1 MAFNF
6 YPVGRLTVAAVALV
20 AALGAG
26 AGAAA
31 AAPDELVLKNGSR
44 ILGTVKGVRDGVV
57 TVETEFAGSIQIKQ
71 DQILSLESEGPVVLK
86 LTDGEVLTE
95 PGLNVTQEQLVLT
108 SPGAPAGGYS
118 LRDLALSNPE
128 PWELG
133 RGYRWTGQAS
143 AALGLQRGNT
153 DTDELDYRVD
163 SVWRSLQDR
172 YTASLDGEVDEANGS
187 KNAENWATLI
197 KYDRFLEGPLY
208 WGMNASAEQDKFADL
223 DLRYYVGPYMG
234 RQFYEQPIFTL
245 SGEAGLVFV
254 DEDFIVAED
263 QDYLGANWTVD
274 ASSNYLG
281 ESSRLYLRHT
291 GILNLDDTDNMV
303 LNLTMGL
310 SFPLLLNIEG
320 AAEVALTY
328 DSAVARELDKLDQS
342 YRFRIGYAW

>member
-6 YPVGRLTVAAVALV
+6 YPVVRLAAVLMAL
-20 AALGAG
+20 AAGLA
-26 AGAAA
+26 ATSITAAA
-31 AAPDELVLKNGSR
+31 DELLLKNGSR
-44 ILGTVKGVRDGVV
+44 ILGSVTGVRDGVV
-57 TVETEFAGSIQIKQ
+57 TVDTEFAGSIQIQQ
-71 DQILSLESEGPVVLK
+71 DQIVSLQADGPVVIK

-95 PGLNVTQEQLVLT
+95 PDLTVAEEQLVLT
-108 SPGAPAGGYS
+108 SGDVSAGSYS
-118 LRDLALSNPE
+118 VLDLALSDPE

-133 RGYRWTGQAS
+133 RGYNWTGQAS

-163 SVWRSLQDR
+163 SVWRSLEDR
-172 YTASLDGEVDEANGS
+172 YTALLNGEVDEANGI
-187 KNAENWATLI
+187 KNAENWSALG

-208 WGMNASAEQDKFADL
+208 WGLNASAEQDKFADL
-223 DLRYYVGPYMG
+223 DLRYYFGPYLG
-234 RQFYEQPIFTL
+234 RELYDQPALTL

-254 DEDFIVAED
+254 SEDFIIAED

-281 ESSRLYLRHT
+281 EGSRLYLEHT
-291 GILNLDDTDNMV
+291 GIWNLDQTENIV

-310 SFPLLLNIEG
+310 AFPLLLNIEG
-320 AAEVALTY
+320 AAEVVLTY
-328 DSAVARELDKLDQS
+328 DSAVPSELDKLDQS

>member
-1 MAFNF
+1 MAFNS
-6 YPVGRLTVAAVALV
+6 YPVGRLTVAAMALV
-20 AALGAG
+20 SGLGAS
-26 AGAAA
+26 AAA

-57 TVETEFAGSIQIKQ
+57 TVDTEFAGSIKIKQ
-71 DQILSLESEGPVVLK
+71 DQIVSLQSDGPVVLK
-86 LTDGEVLTE
+86 LKHGEVLAE
-95 PGLNVTQEQLVLT
+95 PALTVAGEQLVLASEEST
-108 SPGAPAGGYS
+108 ASSYALS
-118 LRDLALSNPE
+118 DLLLSNPE

-133 RGYRWTGQAS
+133 RGYQWTGQAS

-163 SVWRSLQDR
+163 SVWRSLDDR
-172 YTASLDGEVDEANGS
+172 YTTRLDGEVDEANGI
-187 KNAENWATLI
+187 KNAENWSALL
-197 KYDRFLEGPLY
+197 KYDRFLAGPLY
-208 WGMNASAEQDKFADL
+208 WGVNASAEQDKFADL
-223 DLRYYVGPYMG
+223 DLRYYLGPYLG

-245 SGEAGLVFV
+245 SAETGLVFV
-254 DEDFIVAED
+254 DEDFIIADD

-281 ESSRLYLRHT
+281 EKSRLYLKHT

-320 AAEVALTY
+320 AAELALTY
-328 DSAVARELDKLDQS
+328 DSAVASELDKLDQS
-342 YRFRIGYAW
+342 YRFRIGYSW

>member
-6 YPVGRLTVAAVALV
+6 CPVGRLTVVAVTLAAT
-20 AALGAG
+20 LGAG
-26 AGAAA
+26 TAA

-44 ILGTVKGVRDGVV
+44 ILGTVKAVRDGVV

-71 DQILSLESEGPVVLK
+71 DQIVSLESDGPVVLK
-86 LTDGEVLTE
+86 LKDGEVLTE

-108 SPGAPAGGYS
+108 SPGAPAGNYA

-133 RGYRWTGQAS
+133 RGYHWTGQAS

-172 YTASLDGEVDEANGS
+172 YTTRLDGEIDEANGI
-187 KNAENWATLI
+187 KNAENWTTLV
-197 KYDRFLEGPLY
+197 KYDRFLDGPLY
-208 WGMNASAEQDKFADL
+208 WGVNASAEQDKFADL
-223 DLRYYVGPYMG
+223 DLRYYVGPYLG
-234 RQFYEQPIFTL
+234 RQLYEQPTLTL

-254 DEDFIVAED
+254 DEDFIMAED

-281 ESSRLYLRHT
+281 GSSLLYLKHT
-291 GILNLDDTDNMV
+291 GIWNLDETDNLV
-303 LNLTMGL
+303 LNITMGL

-320 AAEVALTY
+320 AAEVALKY
-328 DSAVARELDKLDQS
+328 DSAVPSELDKLDQS

>member
-1 MAFNF
+1 MALNI
-6 YPVGRLTVAAVALV
+6 YPVGRLAVALV
-20 AALGAG
+20 ALVTGL
-26 AGAAA
+26 AAA
-31 AAPDELVLKNGSR
+31 VSASAGELVLKNGSR
-44 ILGTVKGVRDGVV
+44 IVGTVTGIRDGVV
-57 TVETEFAGSIQIKQ
+57 TVDTEFAGSIKIKQ
-71 DQILSLESEGPVVLK
+71 DQIVSLQSDGPVVLK
-86 LTDGEVLTE
+86 LADGEVLTE
-95 PGLNVTQEQLVLT
+95 PALTVAEEQLVLT
-108 SPGAPAGGYS
+108 SGDAPAGGYA
-118 LRDLALSNPE
+118 LRDLALSDPE

-133 RGYRWTGQAS
+133 RGYRWRGQAS

-153 DTDELDYRVD
+153 DTDEFDYRVE
-163 SVWRSLQDR
+163 SVWRSMRDR
-172 YTASLDGEVDEANGS
+172 YTTLLDGEIDEANGI
-187 KNAENWATLI
+187 KNAENWSALA

-208 WGMNASAEQDKFADL
+208 WGANVSAEQDKFADL

-234 RQFYEQPIFTL
+234 RQFYEQPALTL

-254 DEDFIVAED
+254 DEDFIIAED

-281 ESSRLYLRHT
+281 GNSLLYLKHT

>member
-1 MAFNF
+1 MTFNLF
-6 YPVGRLTVAAVALV
+6 PVGRLTVAALAL
-20 AALGAG
+20 AAGLGAS
-26 AGAAA
+26 AAT
-31 AAPDELVLKNGSR
+31 AAPDELVLNNGSR
-44 ILGTVKGVRDGVV
+44 ILGTVTGVRDGVV
-57 TVETEFAGSIQIKQ
+57 TVDTEFAGSIKVKQ
-71 DQILSLESEGPVVLK
+71 DQIVSLQSDGPVVLK
-86 LTDGEVLTE
+86 LADGEVLTE
-95 PGLNVTQEQLVLT
+95 PRLAVAEQQLVLV
-108 SPGAPAGGYS
+108 SADAPAGSYS
-118 LRDLALSNPE
+118 LQDLALSDPE

-133 RGYRWTGQAS
+133 RGYQWTGQAS

-163 SVWRSLQDR
+163 SVWRSVEDR
-172 YTASLDGEVDEANGS
+172 YTARLDGEVDEANGI
-187 KNAENWATLI
+187 KNTENWTALV

-208 WGMNASAEQDKFADL
+208 WGLNASAEQDKFADL
-223 DLRYYVGPYMG
+223 DLRYFFGPYLG
-234 RQFYEQPIFTL
+234 RQFYEEPIFTL

-254 DEDFIVAED
+254 AEDFIIAED

-281 ESSRLYLRHT
+281 EGSRLYLTHT

-310 SFPLLLNIEG
+310 AFPLLLNIEG

-328 DSAVARELDKLDQS
+328 DSAVASELDKLDQT

>member
-1 MAFNF
+1 MTFNPS
-6 YPVGRLTVAAVALV
+6 PVGRLTVAALAL
-20 AALGAG
+20 AAGLGAS
-26 AGAAA
+26 GAAA
-31 AAPDELVLKNGSR
+31 ASDELVLKNGSR
-44 ILGTVKGVRDGVV
+44 ILGTVTGIRDGVV
-57 TVETEFAGSIQIKQ
+57 TVETEFAGSIGIKQ
-71 DQILSLESEGPVVLK
+71 DQIVSLDSDGPVVLK
-86 LTDGEVLTE
+86 LKDGEVLTE
-95 PGLNVTQEQLVLT
+95 PALNVAKEQLVLT
-108 SPGAPAGGYS
+108 SEDAPESGYALS
-118 LRDLALSNPE
+118 DLLLSNPE

-133 RGYRWTGQAS
+133 HGYDWTGQAS

-153 DTDELDYRVD
+153 DTDELDYRLD
-163 SVWRSLQDR
+163 SVWRSLKDR
-172 YTASLDGEVDEANGS
+172 YTARLDGEVDEANGI
-187 KNAENWATLI
+187 KNAENWTTLV

-208 WGMNASAEQDKFADL
+208 WGLNASAEQDKFADL
-223 DLRYYVGPYMG
+223 DLRYFVGPYLG

-245 SGEAGLVFV
+245 SGEAGLVYV
-254 DEDFIVAED
+254 DEDFIIAES

-281 ESSRLYLRHT
+281 EASRLYLRHT

-328 DSAVARELDKLDQS
+328 DSAVASELDKLDQT

>member
-1 MAFNF
+1 MAFNS
-6 YPVGRLTVAAVALV
+6 YPVGRLTVAAVAL
-20 AALGAG
+20 ASGLGAS
-26 AGAAA
+26 AAA
-31 AAPDELVLKNGSR
+31 AAADELVLKNGSR

-57 TVETEFAGSIQIKQ
+57 TVDTEFAGSIKIKQ
-71 DQILSLESEGPVVLK
+71 DQIVSLESDGPVVLK
-86 LTDGEVLTE
+86 LKDGEVLAE
-95 PGLNVTQEQLVLT
+95 PALTVVGEQLVLASEEST
-108 SPGAPAGGYS
+108 ASSYALS
-118 LRDLALSNPE
+118 DLLLSNPE

-133 RGYRWTGQAS
+133 RGYQWTGQAS

-172 YTASLDGEVDEANGS
+172 YTTRLDGEVDEANGI
-187 KNAENWATLI
+187 KNAENWSALL
-197 KYDRFLEGPLY
+197 KYDRFLTGPLY
-208 WGMNASAEQDKFADL
+208 WGLNASAEQDKFADL
-223 DLRYYVGPYMG
+223 DLRYYLGPYLG
-234 RQFYEQPIFTL
+234 RQFYEQPVFTL
-245 SGEAGLVFV
+245 SAETGLVLV
-254 DEDFIVAED
+254 DEDFIIADD

-281 ESSRLYLRHT
+281 ENSRLYLKHT

-320 AAEVALTY
+320 AAELALTY

-342 YRFRIGYAW
+342 YRFRIGYSW